1 MVTAHQFSF
10 SAADHPA
17 DRYGDRYLPSCRVL
31 CGYLGEIYVNCAS
44 FCHFAQT
51 TLLLAEANL
60 AFGMPYGMIEL
71 LFWSEVGSQTI
82 T

>member
-1 MVTAHQFSF
+1 MEIATCQVVAFF
-10 SAADHPA
+10 
-17 DRYGDRYLPSCRVL
+17 

-82 T
+82 TLSGILA